1 MDAQAHGQARQL
13 KTDSPLH
20 SIRTC
25 RPLIYWALYA
35 LRVSRAE
42 QVCSSRSRQ
51 VRRVWPIDRF
61 HSTSNYANSGSIKR
75 YGMSSLWRQ
84 TLRKDK
90 YSSVTYKLWS
100 SSSICCCLSYQN
112 RTRQRLMWKQ
122 NTSVS
127 LFKDEGRED
136 LLHKHETDLPPSIP
150 CYVKLLFMVSFS
162 IHVSTM
168 AHIRWNTP
176 GRLVCAAA
184 LVSLPVSS
192 RPQDDVLVNGM

>member
-1 MDAQAHGQARQL
+1 MQGLNGRTSSRSSGATEDRL
-13 KTDSPLH
+13 PFTLH
-20 SIRTC
+20 QNLPSF
-25 RPLIYWALYA
+25 IYWALYA

-42 QVCSSRSRQ
+42 QVCSSRGRQ
-51 VRRVWPIDRF
+51 VRRVWPIDR
-61 HSTSNYANSGSIKR
+61 NSGSIKR

-90 YSSVTYKLWS
+90 YSSVTYKSWS

-122 NTSVS
+122 NTSVR

-136 LLHKHETDLPPSIP
+136 LLHKPETDLPPSIP

-162 IHVSTM
+162 MFYTIHVSAM
-168 AHIRWNTP
+168 AHIRWNTE
-176 GRLVCAAA
+176 GRLVCAP
-184 LVSLPVSS
+184 VSHPVSS
-192 RPQDDVLVNGM
+192 RPQDEVLVNGM